1 MRNNTY
7 LKLDSI
13 YKKYKGYI
21 GTKELMGEELSNR
34 QIAALAEEGYL
45 EKICHGHYWIAGRYG
60 KPTDYKCIEVC
71 LSNPRAVVCMGSAI
85 YYQGGLA
92 KEPEYLS
99 VATERT
105 DRSLL
110 KVNFQIKRHYFSGN
124 NFGIGIRK
132 RNTEFGCYNIYDV
145 ERSVCDMLRFEQE
158 IEVGLLDNLRDNG
171 QQYERILKYAEM
183 LRIKQYIGNGYGQP
197 LCRS

>member
-21 GTKELMGEELSNR
+21 GTKELMADDLSNR

-45 EKICHGHYWIAGRYG
+45 ERICHGHYWIVGRCG
-60 KPTDYKCIEVC
+60 KPMDYKCIEVC

-85 YYQGGLA
+85 YYQGGMME
-92 KEPEYLS
+92 EPGYLS

-110 KVNFQIKRHYFSGN
+110 KVNFPINRHYFSGN

-145 ERSVCDMLRFEQE
+145 ERSICDMLRFEQE
-158 IEVGLLDNLRDNG
+158 IEAELLDNVRNNK
-171 QQYERILKYAEM
+171 QQYERMLKYAQL
-183 LRIKQYIGNGYGQP
+183 LRIKKIM
-197 LCRS
+197 